1 MSKRRHVGDVVVL
14 DDEDGTGPY
23 LGRIDALGAERGD
36 TCPHCF
42 LEPDH
47 DQSCSEWPNVQVLDQ
62 NRQPTGEWVHHVP
75 ECQMAD
81 PK

>member
-1 MSKRRHVGDVVVL
+1 MSKRRHIGNVVVL
-14 DDEDGTGPY
+14 NDEDGTAPY

-36 TCPHCF
+36 ICPHRF

-47 DQSCSEWPNVQVLDQ
+47 DQACTEWPNVQVLDQ
-62 NRQPTGEWVHHVP
+62 NLQPTGEWVYHVP